1 MNYILLSTRLLQLYD
16 GFVRFVE
23 SKLNQIALQQF
34 VSKTAEQLYPT
45 RPYVDAG
52 GVHAIKR
59 PTCSGCSIMLTCLLC
74 RDRPRY

>member
-1 MNYILLSTRLLQLYD
+1 MQLMQLYD

-23 SKLNQIALQQF
+23 SKLNQLALQQI

-52 GVHAIKR
+52 AV
-59 PTCSGCSIMLTCLLC
+59 SILQDL
-74 RDRPRY
+74 RA